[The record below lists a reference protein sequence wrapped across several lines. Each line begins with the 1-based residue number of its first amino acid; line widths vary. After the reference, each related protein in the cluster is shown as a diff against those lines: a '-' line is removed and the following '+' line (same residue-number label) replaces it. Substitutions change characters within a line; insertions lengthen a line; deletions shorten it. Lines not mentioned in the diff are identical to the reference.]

1 MDYISRAP
9 LSSRPHTSGV
19 RSRCAVGILLSA
31 SCPNRSSE
39 AHGTKVS
46 PQEWASLRRTLFF
59 YTSPP
64 RSPQQQR
71 IGYKDWLRP
80 DRQLQI
86 WTLFRLRVSFS
97 GGDNLDNLD
106 SSEDKS
112 KTSWEV
118 FVWGGKCVP
127 LRCLALLQ
135 SSLWFSCYCWE
146 WRADLVLTPGR
157 VRLPALV
164 SGSSWTAVGWKG
176 DKHYQPWSRSGQ
188 LNCESTGSAFD
199 LNRCE

>member
-1 MDYISRAP
+1 MIKLNILQIFNYWYIKYKQNSIIVALKDTARYASSSPMDYVSRAP

-19 RSRCAVGILLSA
+19 RSRWAVGILLSA

-39 AHGTKVS
+39 AHGTEVS
-46 PQEWASLRRTLFF
+46 PREWASLRRTLFF

-71 IGYKDWLRP
+71 IGCKDRLRP

-118 FVWGGKCVP
+118 FTWGENAFLYAASHFCKV
-127 LRCLALLQ
+127 RCD
-135 SSLWFSCYCWE
+135 F
-146 WRADLVLTPGR
+146 
-157 VRLPALV
+157 PAV
-164 SGSSWTAVGWKG
+164 VESGERIW
-176 DKHYQPWSRSGQ
+176 Y
-188 LNCESTGSAFD
+188 
-199 LNRCE
+199 

>member
-31 SCPNRSSE
+31 SCPNRSSK

-71 IGYKDWLRP
+71 IGYKDRLRP

-118 FVWGGKCVP
+118 FVWGENAFLYAASHFCKV
-127 LRCLALLQ
+127 RCD
-135 SSLWFSCYCWE
+135 F
-146 WRADLVLTPGR
+146 
-157 VRLPALV
+157 PAIV
-164 SGSSWTAVGWKG
+164 ESGERIW
-176 DKHYQPWSRSGQ
+176 Y
-188 LNCESTGSAFD
+188 
-199 LNRCE
+199 

>member
-31 SCPNRSSE
+31 SCPNRSGE

-71 IGYKDWLRP
+71 IGYKDRLRP

-86 WTLFRLRVSFS
+86 WTLFRLRVSFLGVITWITWIHLKIKAKQVGRCSFAGKMRSSTLPRTFAKFAVIFLLLLRVES
-97 GGDNLDNLD
+97 GSGTNARTCP
-106 SSEDKS
+106 SP
-112 KTSWEV
+112 
-118 FVWGGKCVP
+118 CAC
-127 LRCLALLQ
+127 LR
-135 SSLWFSCYCWE
+135 E
-146 WRADLVLTPGR
+146 LVDCGR
-157 VRLPALV
+157 LKRGQTLPAV
-164 SGSSWTAVGWKG
+164 IPEWTVE
-176 DKHYQPWSRSGQ
+176 
-188 LNCESTGSAFD
+188 L
-199 LNRCE
+199 

>member
-1 MDYISRAP
+1 MAYISRAP

-71 IGYKDWLRP
+71 IGYKDRLRP

-118 FVWGGKCVP
+118 FVWGENAFLYAASHFCKV
-127 LRCLALLQ
+127 RCD
-135 SSLWFSCYCWE
+135 F
-146 WRADLVLTPGR
+146 
-157 VRLPALV
+157 PAIV
-164 SGSSWTAVGWKG
+164 ESGERIW
-176 DKHYQPWSRSGQ
+176 Y
-188 LNCESTGSAFD
+188 
-199 LNRCE
+199 

>member
-71 IGYKDWLRP
+71 IGYKDRLRP

-97 GGDNLDNLD
+97 GGDNLD
-106 SSEDKS
+106 SSENKS

-118 FVWGGKCVP
+118 FTWGENAFLYAASHFRKV
-127 LRCLALLQ
+127 RCD
-135 SSLWFSCYCWE
+135 F
-146 WRADLVLTPGR
+146 
-157 VRLPALV
+157 PAIV
-164 SGSSWTAVGWKG
+164 ESGERIW
-176 DKHYQPWSRSGQ
+176 Y
-188 LNCESTGSAFD
+188 
-199 LNRCE
+199 